1 MNYVIGRTCLMND
14 LNEFKAEI
22 NNWTDFEEIFFV
34 NRHFERLM
42 AQGGLFLERTDDKGI
57 YVKVPYYTD
66 FHYLLNSIQN

>member
-1 MNYVIGRTCLMND
+1 
-14 LNEFKAEI
+14 
-22 NNWTDFEEIFFV
+22 
-34 NRHFERLM
+34 M